1 MRTSPTDPDAPS
13 DAHPPLHG
21 VRVVCLAVYVPAPLA
36 AGRLRDL
43 GACVTKI
50 EPAAGD
56 PLVGMSASW
65 YAELNAG
72 FDVVRLD
79 VKQPAGRD
87 RLDALLADA
96 DVLLTATRPDS
107 LARLG
112 LGWDALH
119 ARHPRLCHVAVVGH
133 AGAHAA
139 RPGHDLTYQAE
150 AGLVAPPHMPRTLL
164 ADVAGAERAASA
176 ALALLLARGRG
187 GRAGRAG
194 RAEVSLADVAERFA
208 APFRH
213 GLTAPGG
220 ILGGA
225 APAYAL
231 YPARDGWVAVGA
243 LEPHFRERLCR
254 ELDIAPAGEPA
265 ALAALLAE
273 RLSRRDAMEWE
284 AWAVAR
290 DLPLAAVRGDVP
302 GC

>member
-1 MRTSPTDPDAPS
+1 MTEPS
-13 DAHPPLHG
+13 DARPPLHG

-50 EPAAGD
+50 EPAGGD

-87 RLDALLADA
+87 QLDARLADA

-112 LGWDALH
+112 LAWDALH

-133 AGAHAA
+133 AGAQAA

-150 AGLVAPPHMPRTLL
+150 AGLVAPPHVPRTLL

-176 ALALLLARGRG
+176 ALALLLARERG
-187 GRAGRAG
+187 GPAG
-194 RAEVSLADVAERFA
+194 RAEVSLADVADRFA
-208 APFRH
+208 APFHH
-213 GLTAPGG
+213 GLTAPDG

-225 APAYAL
+225 TPAYAL

-254 ELDIAPAGEPA
+254 ELDVPPVGEPA

-273 RLSRRDAMEWE
+273 RLAWRDAMEWE

-290 DLPLAAVRGDVP
+290 DLPLAAVRAP
-302 GC
+302 GCRIEDAG